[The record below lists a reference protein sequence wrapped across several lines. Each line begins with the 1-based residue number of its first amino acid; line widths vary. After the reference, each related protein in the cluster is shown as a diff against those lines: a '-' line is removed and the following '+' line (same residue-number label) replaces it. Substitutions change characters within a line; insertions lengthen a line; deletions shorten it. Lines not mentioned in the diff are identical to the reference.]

1 MVKPLEVCIL
11 AAGKGTRMKSSQ
23 SKVLQTLAGK
33 PLLGHIL
40 DTAELLQPKRIHV
53 VVGPEGT
60 ELQDA
65 FADRDHIN
73 WVVQSDRLGTGHA
86 VMQAAPFFSG
96 DGPVLI
102 LLGDAPLIRTATL
115 SEMLITEADLL
126 VLTVKLDDPT
136 GYGRIQRNKKGQVNA
151 IVEEKDADAAT
162 REIQEINSGVMLCG
176 AGLIE
181 PWLGQLDNKN
191 QQQEYLLTDII
202 KIAATQDYKVETLMA
217 NDEAEV
223 TGVNDFVQ
231 LAKLE
236 RSFQQSQAETFMA
249 DGVHI
254 IDPARFDVR
263 GEVSFGRDV
272 RVDINV
278 LFEGN
283 VVIGDAVQIGPN
295 CIIKDSRI
303 GNGTV
308 IKANS
313 VIDGAVVS
321 QNCSVGPF
329 ARLRPGSYMQNAAAV
344 GNFVEMKKSTL
355 GPGSKASHLS
365 YLGDSQ
371 IGENVNIGAGTITC
385 NYDGVNKWQTKI
397 GDGVFVGSNTALV
410 APVSLAKGVTIAA
423 GSTITTDVPADHLAV
438 GRGRQRNIPDWQRPE
453 KESETNPDKKS
464 G

>member
-1 MVKPLEVCIL
+1 MLKPLEICIL

-40 DTAELLQPKRIHV
+40 DTAEALQPQQIHV

-60 ELQDA
+60 QLQDA
-65 FADRDHIN
+65 FADRDNIN
-73 WVVQSDRLGTGHA
+73 WVVQSDRFGTGHA

-96 DGPVLI
+96 DAPVLI
-102 LLGDAPLIRTATL
+102 LLGDAPLIRAATL
-115 SEMLITEADLL
+115 SEMVTTEADLL
-126 VLTVKLDDPT
+126 VLTVKMDDPT
-136 GYGRIQRNKKGQVNA
+136 GYGRIQRNNKGQVTA
-151 IVEEKDADAAT
+151 IVEDKDADAAT
-162 REIQEINSGVMLCG
+162 REIQEINSGVMLCA

-181 PWLGQLDNKN
+181 PWLEQLDNKN
-191 QQQEYLLTDII
+191 QQQEYLLTDMIR
-202 KIAATQDYKVETLMA
+202 IAAEQDFKVETLMA
-217 NDEAEV
+217 NDKVEV

-236 RSFQQSQAETFMA
+236 RSFQQSQAEVFMA
-249 DGVHI
+249 EGVHI
-254 IDPARFDVR
+254 MDPARFDVR

-278 LFEGN
+278 LFEGE

-295 CIIKDSRI
+295 CIIKDSQI

-321 QNCSVGPF
+321 QDCSVGPF
-329 ARLRPGSYMQNAAAV
+329 ARLRPGALMHNAAAV

-365 YLGDSQ
+365 YLGDSL

-410 APVSLAKGVTIAA
+410 APVNLADGVTIAA
-423 GSTITTDVPADHLAV
+423 GSTITSDVSADHLAV
-438 GRGRQRNIPDWQRPE
+438 ARGRQRNIPDWQRP
-453 KESETNPDKKS
+453 KTKSDIKSDKKPD
-464 G
+464 

>member
-1 MVKPLEVCIL
+1 MVKPLEICIL
-11 AAGKGTRMKSSQ
+11 AAGKGTRMKSSK

-40 DTAELLQPKRIHV
+40 DTAEALQPQQIHV

-60 ELQDA
+60 QLQDA
-65 FADRDHIN
+65 YAGRDNIN

-86 VMQAAPFFSG
+86 VMQAAAFFSG

-102 LLGDAPLIRTATL
+102 LLGDAPLIQAKTLTEMVTTA
-115 SEMLITEADLL
+115 ADLL
-126 VLTVKLDDPT
+126 VLTVRLDDPT
-136 GYGRIQRNKKGQVNA
+136 GYGRIQRNNKGQVTA
-151 IVEEKDADAAT
+151 IVEDKDADAAT
-162 REIQEINSGVMLCG
+162 RNIQEINSGVMLCA

-181 PWLGQLDNKN
+181 PWLEQLDNKN
-191 QQQEYLLTDII
+191 QQQEYLLTDMIR
-202 KIAATQDYKVETLMA
+202 IAAEQDFKVETLMA
-217 NDEAEV
+217 NDKVEV

-236 RSFQQSQAETFMA
+236 RSFQQSQAEVFMA
-249 DGVHI
+249 EGVHI
-254 IDPARFDVR
+254 MDPARFDVR

-272 RVDINV
+272 SVDINV
-278 LFEGN
+278 LFEGS
-283 VVIGDAVQIGPN
+283 VVIGDAVQVGPN
-295 CIIKDSRI
+295 CVIKDSQI
-303 GNGTV
+303 GNGTI

-313 VIDGAVVS
+313 VIDGAVIS
-321 QNCSVGPF
+321 QGCSVGPF
-329 ARLRPGSYMQNAAAV
+329 ARLRPGAYMQNAAAV

-365 YLGDSQ
+365 YLGDSI

-410 APVSLAKGVTIAA
+410 APVNLADGVTIAA

-453 KESETNPDKKS
+453 KEPEKGSEKN
-464 G
+464 